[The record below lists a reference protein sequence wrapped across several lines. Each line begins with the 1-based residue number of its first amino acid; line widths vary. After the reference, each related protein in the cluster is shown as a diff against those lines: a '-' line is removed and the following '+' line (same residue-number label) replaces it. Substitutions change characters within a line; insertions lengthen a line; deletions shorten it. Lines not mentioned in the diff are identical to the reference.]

1 MKNVVNLAMVGF
13 TTIMCFPVLAGIT
26 VIDFDNDAANVAI
39 VNGQIVDDHYASDG
53 VIITSVVFDG
63 DNTDIENVQV
73 AFDTS
78 HNSIQDDDL
87 EFGVGNA
94 YDSNDQYGYTALSIG
109 DYVGGPTPGNVLI
122 LQNADYQDGCNT
134 GICNTPNDEA
144 GHPAGYFEFTF
155 DFLVDILSI
164 DTFDFEESSL
174 LTAQFFDENND
185 EISTGY
191 VFSAMIDGGFV
202 RQDIEVTGIK
212 RLQLNLP
219 GSGAIDNL
227 VFEKTLVP
235 TPGSFTIF
243 SLALLFIWRRAKK

>member
-1 MKNVVNLAMVGF
+1 MKNIVKSAIVGF
-13 TTIMCFPVLAGIT
+13 TTVMCFPALAGIT
-26 VIDFDNDAANVAI
+26 VIDFDNDSANVSI
-39 VNGQIVDDHYASDG
+39 INGKIVDDQYAGDG
-53 VIITSVVFDG
+53 VTITSVVFDG
-63 DNTDIENVQV
+63 SNTDIENIQI

-78 HNSIQDDDL
+78 HNSIQDNDL

-94 YDSNDQYGYTALSIG
+94 YDGNGQYGYTALNIG

-122 LQNADYQDGCNT
+122 LQNADYQNGCSS
-134 GICNTPNDEA
+134 GMCDTPNDEA
-144 GHPAGYFEFTF
+144 GHPAGYFEFSF

-174 LTAQFFDENND
+174 LTAQFFDVNND
-185 EISTGY
+185 EISTSY
-191 VFSAMIDGGFV
+191 VFSAMINGGFV
-202 RQDIEVTGIK
+202 RQDIGITGVK

-235 TPGSFTIF
+235 APGSFVMF
-243 SLALLFIWRRAKK
+243 SLALLFMLRRARK